1 MLSKRDVEEMSVKQI
16 MVCDHEDN
24 GCNTGNMYTAY
35 DWIGENGGLST
46 RKDYDDPKYISAV
59 QDDEAATCRNPEAPR
74 AGHPGDVRRQ
84 DDRR

>member
-24 GCNTGNMYTAY
+24 GCNTSNMYTAY

-46 RKDYDDPKYISAV
+46 RKGDSIVPGEV
-59 QDDEAATCRNPEAPR
+59 QDDDGEVRPRGEALADHSGN
-74 AGHPGDVRRQ
+74 VRLE
-84 DDRR
+84 DDGR